1 MHTYWEHGMQ
11 RTRTVETARFNSKA
25 ADGRSFDIVEMT
37 AQEILPST
45 DGRLDT
51 WRSVSSSYRT
61 STGTP
66 VKLEPDGRMTIM
78 SRPTV
83 SVTREPGRAADLS
96 DTT

>member
-1 MHTYWEHGMQ
+1 MQ
-11 RTRTVETARFNSKA
+11 RTRTVETARFKTKA

-37 AQEILPST
+37 VQEILPST

-66 VKLEPDGRMTIM
+66 VTLQPDGTMIIM

-83 SVTREPGRAADLS
+83 SMTREPGRTADL
-96 DTT
+96 